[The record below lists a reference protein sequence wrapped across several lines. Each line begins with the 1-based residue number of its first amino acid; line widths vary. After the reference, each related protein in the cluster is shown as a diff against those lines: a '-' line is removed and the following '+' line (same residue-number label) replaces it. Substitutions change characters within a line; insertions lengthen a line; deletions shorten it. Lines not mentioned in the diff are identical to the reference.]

1 MKHDEGLSLVE
12 LIVIIAI
19 MGVLVSVVGISVA
32 VVSRQKVSNAAS
44 DVRGQ
49 FQTAQTI
56 AMSKDNCYMQF
67 SQNADGETVFTVH
80 ASDNTVL
87 DRVTVSDKINV
98 TIGYGSS
105 SLNMDVCGVVRIYYD
120 RESGA
125 FKEAWLCGGSDPSNK
140 GSKVP
145 TSDGV
150 IETIRFSNGSKSI
163 TLHLTKL
170 TGKVSY

>member
-1 MKHDEGLSLVE
+1 MKHNEGLSLVE

-19 MGVLVSVVGISVA
+19 MGVLVSVVGISVT

-67 SQNADGETVFTVH
+67 EQNANGETVFTIH
-80 ASDNTVL
+80 SSNNAIL
-87 DRVTVSDKINV
+87 DRVTVSEKISITV
-98 TIGYGSS
+98 GYGSS
-105 SLNMDVCGVVRIYYD
+105 TLNMSSCGVVRIYYD

-125 FKEAWLCGGSDPSNK
+125 IRDAFLCGTSS
-140 GSKVP
+140 
-145 TSDGV
+145 SDGTSV
-150 IETIRFSNGSKSI
+150 GNIDTIRFSNGSKSV